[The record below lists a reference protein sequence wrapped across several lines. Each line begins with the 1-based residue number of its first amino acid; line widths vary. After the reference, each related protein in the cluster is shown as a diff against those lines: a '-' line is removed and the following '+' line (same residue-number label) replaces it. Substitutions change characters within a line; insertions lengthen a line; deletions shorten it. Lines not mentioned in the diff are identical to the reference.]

1 MSKRII
7 GPFNRVEGDLE
18 VTLDIDGG
26 LVKEAHVNASMFRGF
41 EQILQS
47 RPAFDALSIT
57 PRICGIC
64 SVSQSVAAARALS
77 EAFGIKPEANG
88 QLGINLVHAAENLS
102 DHLTHFYLFFMPDF
116 ARHVY
121 AGKSWHSDVE
131 HRFLAGEGLGA
142 STWLK
147 ARARL
152 LHITGILAGKWPH
165 SLAIQPGGLTRSPDV
180 SDLIRLRSILA
191 DTRVFLE
198 TELFGCS
205 IEDMTGLGAR
215 DHLSVIK
222 GGDLARF
229 LNVADDLRLEDL
241 GQGYARFM
249 SFGAYHFQDT
259 NLWNAGVVKDGALA
273 DLNPDSFDEDPAHT
287 WVLGDKAHP
296 SQGDTQ
302 PYVDREGAYTWCK
315 AARVDGQPVEVG
327 AVARQLV
334 AGQPLIGALI
344 GSGPANVFVR
354 ILARMVESA
363 RLIQAMESWV
373 GEMEAGA
380 PVCSDDVDVQD
391 ISGEG
396 AGLVEAARGS
406 LGHWMRIER
415 GEIQH
420 YQIIAP
426 TTWNFSP
433 RDAQGIPGPLEHALA
448 GTAVDESQKSPV
460 EVQHVVRSFDPCMV
474 CTVH

>member
-1 MSKRII
+1 MTKRII

-18 VTLDIDGG
+18 VTLDIDAG

-41 EQILQS
+41 EQILQG
-47 RPAFDALSIT
+47 RPALDALSIT

-64 SVSQSVAAARALS
+64 SVSQSVASAQALS
-77 EAFGIKPEANG
+77 EAFGITPEPNG
-88 QLGINLVHAAENLS
+88 QLGVNLVHAAENLS

-116 ARHVY
+116 ARKVY
-121 AGKSWHSDVE
+121 AEKSWYGDIE
-131 HRFLAGEGLGA
+131 QRFCANAGTGA
-142 STWLK
+142 AQWLK

-180 SDLIRLRSILA
+180 SDLIRVRSVIA

-198 TELFGCS
+198 SNVFGCTV
-205 IEDMTGLGAR
+205 EEMAGLSTLDDLNR
-215 DHLSVIK
+215 VK

-229 LNVADDLRLEDL
+229 MTLVDDLGLADL

-249 SFGAYHFQDT
+249 SFGAYHLQDA
-259 NLWNAGVVKDGALA
+259 NLWRSGVMDGGVLQ
-273 DLNPDSFDEDPAHT
+273 DLKPDSFDEDPAHA
-287 WVLGDKAHP
+287 WVMGDKAHP
-296 SQGDTQ
+296 AQGDTQ
-302 PYVDREGAYTWCK
+302 PFVDREGAYSWCK
-315 AARVDGQPVEVG
+315 AARVDSQPVEVG

-334 AGQPLIGALI
+334 AGQPLISALI

-363 RLIQAMESWV
+363 RLIQSMESWI
-373 GEMEAGA
+373 GDMEASA
-380 PVCSDDVDVQD
+380 PVCVDDVDVHD
-391 ISGEG
+391 INGEG

-406 LGHWMRIER
+406 LGHWMRVKR

-433 RDAQGIPGPLEHALA
+433 RDGQGIPGPLEHALA
-448 GTAVDESQKSPV
+448 GTAVDESEKSPV
-460 EVQHVVRSFDPCMV
+460 QVQHVVRSFDPCMV